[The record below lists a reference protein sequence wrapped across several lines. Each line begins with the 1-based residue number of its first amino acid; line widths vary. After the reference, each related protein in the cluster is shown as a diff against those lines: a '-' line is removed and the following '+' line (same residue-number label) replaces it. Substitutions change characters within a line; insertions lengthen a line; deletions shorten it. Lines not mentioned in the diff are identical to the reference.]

1 MLTHKNAVITW
12 IYADL
17 VNPGKREAANRI
29 SFKKGLGIDGKNP
42 FPLYRVQSL
51 KQREIWQILHS
62 RNLSGR
68 ICYVSSKCE
77 GDFSI
82 VVIETFGKPDNQE

>member
-29 SFKKGLGIDGKNP
+29 SFKKGLGIDGKIHFHCIGYN
-42 FPLYRVQSL
+42 
-51 KQREIWQILHS
+51 H
-62 RNLSGR
+62 
-68 ICYVSSKCE
+68 
-77 GDFSI
+77 
-82 VVIETFGKPDNQE
+82 